1 MIIFLIQKTR
11 AKSNYSESCFMP
23 QKVARKMAQKR
34 LFVQKQ
40 QELINIVVNI
50 RMFFES

>member
-34 LFVQKQ
+34 LFVQKATG
-40 QELINIVVNI
+40 VNKYCDKYQNVL
-50 RMFFES
+50 